1 MLILIYSKYY
11 NTNNLNIN
19 IAINLSNDPKII
31 ILIKIEFIHFTKYK
45 NSFAI

>member
-1 MLILIYSKYY
+1 MLIYQIPKYY

-19 IAINLSNDPKII
+19 IVMNLPNDSK